1 MSPPGR
7 APATEAATV
16 LEWLGHATVLV
27 TASDGTRVLFDPY
40 EPMGFDGRIAHAP
53 IRRTVDVV
61 AITHQHRD
69 HCHVTPEMGSP
80 HLVEGPR
87 ELGALRF
94 RAVSAFHDRE
104 QGARMGLVQLF
115 ALEVDGRRIVHL
127 GDIGVP
133 PDAGQVRLLGRP
145 DVLLLP
151 VGGTYTIDAA
161 AAAETVR
168 RLAPRIAVP
177 IHFRNEKCTLPMTGL
192 EPFLEEVRRRGWPIE
207 ETGGSTMTLS
217 PGGALPRDIRIRVLQ
232 PSH

>member
-133 PDAGQVRLLGRP
+133 PDAGQVHDPCCRAGHRTLGRGR
-145 DVLLLP
+145 
-151 VGGTYTIDAA
+151 GGSAHRRSVRPGCSFPIPRGDAQQGDY
-161 AAAETVR
+161 E
-168 RLAPRIAVP
+168 
-177 IHFRNEKCTLPMTGL
+177 
-192 EPFLEEVRRRGWPIE
+192 RRGRS
-207 ETGGSTMTLS
+207 GG
-217 PGGALPRDIRIRVLQ
+217 GDRQ
-232 PSH
+232 